1 MTVGPFSVPDGGFG
15 APRLMSTTNRIRVLI
30 GLCVLGSSGWAAMH
44 DRARADEP
52 RDANS
57 PAAAA
62 STPPERYLML
72 ANGKLIAGVVTEDG
86 KEFHV
91 RQRIGVM
98 NFRRHLVAGT
108 FDTVRAA
115 YDYQVKQLPDSDC
128 EERMKLARWCLN
140 VKLYAEAQEQLQK
153 VLELNSKH
161 PQARAMLFTM
171 EQAAALAAQRQR
183 DPDVHQTGAEEPAA
197 NNPGALDSAVIQ
209 KASRGLK
216 IMGMPVIFDLPAPM
230 AIKRTQEFISYVNP
244 LLQAHCVKCH
254 DGSYEGKFQLVSTKT
269 RTENTEDA
277 LRLNLDATLAL
288 IDQDNLA
295 KSELLTA
302 TLRPHGNGTRK
313 RPIFPGSN
321 DRAYQVLSKWAQ
333 SLRSPKV
340 DRDLARSR
348 QMGPQGMPGEAFAVG
363 RGRVSNENEDDA
375 MPSPSGAGRSP
386 STEGPAAA
394 MDRPRIP
401 RPASFGPAGAMKPDG
416 SPQAAPDAF
425 PLPFAVTGKK
435 PNVALPNATTD
446 SGKVPTPPVPGA
458 SSTGKPG
465 SPADAGKP
473 GNAAAA
479 AKKEA
484 KPVTIDPSLLERALQ
499 NRNGGH

>member
-15 APRLMSTTNRIRVLI
+15 APRLMSTTNQIRVLI
-30 GLCVLGSSGWAAMH
+30 GLCVLGSSGWAALY
-44 DRARADEP
+44 DRASADEP

-72 ANGKLIAGVVTEDG
+72 GNGKIIAGVVTEDE

-98 NFRRHLVAGT
+98 NFPRNQVAGT
-108 FDTVRAA
+108 FDTIRAA
-115 YDYQVKQLPDSDC
+115 YDYQVKELPDRDC

-140 VKLYAEAQEQLQK
+140 VKLHAEAQEQLQK

-183 DPDVHQTGAEEPAA
+183 DPEVHQTGAEEPVD

-209 KASRGLK
+209 KARRGLK
-216 IMGMPVIFDLPAPM
+216 IMGMPVIFDLPTPM
-230 AIKRTQEFISYVNP
+230 AVKRTQEFISYVNP

-254 DGSYEGKFQLVSTKT
+254 DGTYEGKFQLVSTKS
-269 RTENTEDA
+269 RAENTQDA

-288 IDQDNLA
+288 IDQENLA

-321 DRAYQVLSKWAQ
+321 DRAYQVLSTWVQ
-333 SLRSPKV
+333 SLRSPKD
-340 DRDLARSR
+340 DRDIARSH
-348 QMGPQGMPGEAFAVG
+348 QVGPQAMPGEAFAVG
-363 RGRVSNENEDDA
+363 RGRVSNEGDEDA
-375 MPSPSGAGRSP
+375 QPTLSGAGRLP
-386 STEGPAAA
+386 STDTPSRASA
-394 MDRPRIP
+394 RPRIP
-401 RPASFGPAGAMKPDG
+401 RPAPFAPGGAMKPDG
-416 SPQAAPDAF
+416 STQAAPDEF

-435 PNVALPNATTD
+435 PNIALPNAATD
-446 SGKVPTPPVPGA
+446 SGKESTPPVPGA
-458 SSTGKPG
+458 SRTGKPG
-465 SPADAGKP
+465 SPVDAGKP
-473 GNAAAA
+473 GDAAAA
-479 AKKEA
+479 PKKKA

-499 NRNGGH
+499 NRNGGR